1 MSLCLARRNIDP
13 PPLKKRVR
21 SYLSESTYNNGP
33 DFLGILLR
41 EDSFGSTEKAFYPT
55 IPILLILL
63 FVANTNFIGTRHHR
77 ALSDVRDFMQCM
89 LFLLDGFK
97 ILHAQCQSLMLA
109 SADISGETFSGNP
122 VGLGYPHSTGI
133 QKIKF

>member
-1 MSLCLARRNIDP
+1 MCFG
-13 PPLKKRVR
+13 VGG
-21 SYLSESTYNNGP
+21 ESTYNNGP

-89 LFLLDGFK
+89 LFILDGFI
-97 ILHAQCQSLMLA
+97 ILHAQCRSLMSA
-109 SADISGETFSGNP
+109 SADISGETFSGNT
-122 VGLGYPHSTGI
+122 VGLRDPRNKDLRPPCAACHQI
-133 QKIKF
+133 